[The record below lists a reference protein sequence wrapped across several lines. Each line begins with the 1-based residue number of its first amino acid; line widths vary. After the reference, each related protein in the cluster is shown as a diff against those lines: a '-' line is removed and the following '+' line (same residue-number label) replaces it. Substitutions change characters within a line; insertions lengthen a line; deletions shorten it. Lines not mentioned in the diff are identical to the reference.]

1 MQIKDSVIVITG
13 GAQGLGL
20 AMAEDFAKQGAQL
33 ALIDIN
39 GDVLGDAQE
48 QCEKLGAAKV
58 IGYEVDITDEESV
71 ETVFEQIQQEFN
83 GIDVLVNNAG
93 LLRDGLL
100 IKYKDGELKQKMPLQ
115 QFQSVLDVN
124 LTGTFLCGREA
135 AAQMVKAGKKGVII
149 NISSVARAGNMGQ
162 TNYATSKAGVIG
174 LVDATAKQLEDNAKG
189 MTINAVAPGFIE
201 TQMTEAIPFAIR
213 EAGRRM
219 NSMSQGGLPVDVAE
233 TIAWLAS
240 PASGG
245 LNGNTVRVCGQS
257 LLGA

>member
-20 AMAEDFAKQGAQL
+20 AMAEDFAKQGAKL

-39 GDVLGDAQE
+39 GDVLGEAQE

-58 IGYEVDITDEESV
+58 VGYEVDITDEESV
-71 ETVFEQIQQEFN
+71 ETVFEQIQQEFD

-100 IKYKDGELKQKMPLQ
+100 IKFKDGELKQKMPLQ

-162 TNYATSKAGVIG
+162 TNYSATKAGV
-174 LVDATAKQLEDNAKG
+174 VA
-189 MTINAVAPGFIE
+189 MTVTWARELGRYGIRCGAIAPGFIE
-201 TQMTEAIPFAIR
+201 TPMTAQMKPEAVDRALSMVPLKRWGQPNEIAHSARYIIENDFFS
-213 EAGRRM
+213 GRVVEID
-219 NSMSQGGLPVDVAE
+219 GG
-233 TIAWLAS
+233 
-240 PASGG
+240 
-245 LNGNTVRVCGQS
+245 VR
-257 LLGA
+257 L